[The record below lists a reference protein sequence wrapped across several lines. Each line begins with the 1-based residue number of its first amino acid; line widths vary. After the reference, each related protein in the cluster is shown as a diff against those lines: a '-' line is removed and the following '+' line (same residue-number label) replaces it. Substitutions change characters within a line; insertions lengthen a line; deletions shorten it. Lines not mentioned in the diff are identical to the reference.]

1 MTDPDDLWLEPP
13 KPQAET
19 STELRPATGY
29 ASPFV
34 SITPTGGLTQA
45 PPTPPGI
52 LAVTAA
58 HGGAGA
64 TTWAHLLGGVDV
76 GQQWPGPSLQPTN
89 TLLVARASL
98 TGLTAALGGLGISD
112 SGPS

>member
-13 KPQAET
+13 QPLAET
-19 STELRPATGY
+19 GTELRPATGY

-64 TTWAHLLGGVDV
+64 TTWAHLLGGV
-76 GQQWPGPSLQPTN
+76 W
-89 TLLVARASL
+89 
-98 TGLTAALGGLGISD
+98 AAVWISD
-112 SGPS
+112 SGLMGFLMLPVLVVGNCSGRRWGIDN